1 MDMSTRET
9 RETSPAAPTQT
20 NASDAPKASTS
31 AGLVAR
37 SFAILLGFQCL
48 GELIAFV
55 TRVPVPGP
63 VLGILLLLCLLS
75 VKPSVVPPV
84 EQVSRGLL
92 NHLSLLFVLAG
103 VGVTV
108 FAEQLQSLLFAIALA
123 IIVSTILSTAVA
135 ALVTRMLLMR
145 LNRRQSHQKAAAA
158 PRA

>member
-9 RETSPAAPTQT
+9 SPEAPTQT
-20 NASDAPKASTS
+20 AASDAPKASTP

-48 GELIAFV
+48 GELIAFI

-63 VLGILLLLCLLS
+63 VLGMVLLLCLLS
-75 VKPSVVPPV
+75 VKPSVVPAV

-92 NHLSLLFVLAG
+92 NHLSLFFVPAG
-103 VGVTV
+103 VGVMV
-108 FAEQLQSLLFAIALA
+108 FAEQLQSQLFAIALA
-123 IIVSTILSTAVA
+123 IIVSTILSMAVA
-135 ALVTRMLLMR
+135 ALVTGMLLIR
-145 LNRRQSHQKAAAA
+145 LDRKQSHQKAAAA